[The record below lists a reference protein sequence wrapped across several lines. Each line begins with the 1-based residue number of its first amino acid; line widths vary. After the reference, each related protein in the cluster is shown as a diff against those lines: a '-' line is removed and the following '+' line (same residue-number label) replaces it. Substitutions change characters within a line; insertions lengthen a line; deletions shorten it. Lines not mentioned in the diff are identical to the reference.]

1 MKYLKSY
8 EVYAQDMMAIP
19 TNISD
24 NMVQIKEKLQPYYDY
39 IKKRN
44 LLFKNVSMIDYE
56 QIDKYYGF
64 SFLAFYTKIYILTDK
79 KDIFILV
86 NEQLIPMTSTSEII
100 KILESEA

>member
-64 SFLAFYTKIYILTDK
+64 SFLAFYTKIYILTDRNTGEV
-79 KDIFILV
+79 FRFAV
-86 NEQLIPMTSTSEII
+86 RSFAYPVGFV
-100 KILESEA
+100 